1 MPSRNLPRNSTTP
14 STEPLVCNLCG
25 PDAYP
30 GPQCPNCQGYKK
42 AHYYHGMG
50 IENEHGADFFC
61 VADSP
66 HSIIVSSQTDK
77 HVGWVF
83 DVEKS
88 VKQLIDEVR
97 KSNVRYTGFYGRY
110 TYATHCTNDW
120 ITKPT
125 SKMIDSCSGLMREEL
140 QHFAKPDK
148 PLLILAMGNE
158 VLRGLGIKIQ
168 KYGSVQGKLLET
180 KLGDRRVLVYPT
192 LSKRQLA
199 TKTGYYDVLRAHINN
214 FLDIVWQIDKDIP
227 VDTHVTID
235 DIIKDYRFP
244 KTVKEVEELVDNI
257 IAYSLPGEDPRTHAI
272 SLDTETNTLFAHREK
287 LLVLSLTVAWDTG
300 KAASIPL
307 EHPETLWKFE
317 DVAPAVRRLLM
328 CSKPKLFHN
337 GKFDLKVLS
346 RKNLPVANLSWDT
359 MCGEHLLYEDKK
371 SFYGLKE
378 IVAAYFPKY
387 AGYEDKIHEM
397 LHLTERQLDGA
408 EKLKEKLDA
417 KEGKKKKKKSRAEKR
432 LQEDR
437 GFIDISLDDLNKYG
451 AIDADVTRQLGL
463 LQRKKIEQEDTAIR
477 KKRADLNMKPHFRQ
491 IAAAGT
497 SDPTPL
503 RSLMRGRVVPMTRIL
518 ADMELRGIKV
528 DREYAQDLSID
539 MGTTMLNARLEINSM
554 VPRELG
560 DAFNPSSPI
569 QLRGLLFGTGYTHP
583 VTGEHICYKGNTDID
598 LEYTTKGL
606 ESTNAKLLRGLVTQY
621 DCPLS
626 RQILIYRAMEKAKG
640 TFLANTLALSEED
653 GRLHTSYH
661 IPGTCTGRLSS
672 SDPNLQN
679 TPSVIVVTIGD
690 KKIKHNIKKIFTV
703 TNLDD
708 QVFINADAKAA
719 EVRIYAAY
727 SKDKN
732 LIQALL
738 AGMDP
743 HSYFA
748 SMIFDRINLLAGV
761 PPDQHKATLELI
773 GIDDFHAWSYED
785 FQSIKKFR
793 GDKEKGIIGLDPAYG
808 DRLEKLRKNIKR
820 VVFGILYGATPR
832 KISSIVGIT
841 EEQSKVIIDVL
852 FRMFP
857 TIKEY
862 VNMTKQQV
870 QTLGVVE
877 TYFGRRRRL
886 NVKNLP
892 FNLKN
897 KAERQGVNFKIQST
911 SSDIVLDVLCDI
923 NEPLKHD
930 LNGQLLLTVHD
941 SIGFELPKKYQ
952 SQALE
957 LIEEYGVKK
966 VARMCPWLPV
976 PFKWEVAAGPSYGEL
991 TEFGAAEEIAADPDA
1006 FIEQEIK
1013 DELADAS

>member
-1 MPSRNLPRNSTTP
+1 
-14 STEPLVCNLCG
+14 
-25 PDAYP
+25 
-30 GPQCPNCQGYKK
+30 
-42 AHYYHGMG
+42 MG
-50 IENEHGADFFC
+50 IEDAGRADFFC

-66 HSIIVSSQTDK
+66 HSIIVSSQTDQ
-77 HVGWVF
+77 HVGWIF

-88 VKQLIDEVR
+88 VRQLVDEVR
-97 KSNVRYTGFYGRY
+97 KSNIRYSGFYCRY
-110 TYATHCTNDW
+110 TYATRCTNEW

-125 SKMIDSCSGLMREEL
+125 SKMIDTCAGLMHGEL
-140 QHFAKPDK
+140 SNYAKPDK
-148 PLLILAMGNE
+148 PILILAMGNE
-158 VLRGLGIKIQ
+158 VLRGLGISVK
-168 KYGSVQGKLLET
+168 KYSSVQGKLLET
-180 KLGDRRVLVYPT
+180 RLEGRRVLVYPT

-199 TKTGYYDVLRAHINN
+199 VKTGYYDVLRAHITN
-214 FLDIVWQIDKDIP
+214 FLDVVWQIDKDIP
-227 VDTHVTID
+227 VDTHVTVD
-235 DIIKDYRFP
+235 NIIENYRFP
-244 KTVKEVEELVDNI
+244 KSVKEVEELVDDI
-257 IAYSLPGEDPRTHAI
+257 IAYSLPGKDPRTHAI

-287 LLVLSLTVAWDTG
+287 LLVLSLTTAWDTG

-307 EHPETLWKFE
+307 EHPEALWKFE
-317 DVAPAVRRLLM
+317 EVAPAVRRLLM

-337 GKFDLKVLS
+337 GKFDLKVLL
-346 RKNLPVANLSWDT
+346 RKDLHVTNLKWDT

-408 EKLKEKLDA
+408 EKLKEKLEK
-417 KEGKKKKKKSRAEKR
+417 KEGKTKKKKSSAEKR
-432 LQEDR
+432 LQDDR

-463 LQRKKIEQEDTAIR
+463 LQLKQIEQEDDALR
-477 KKRADLNMKPHFRQ
+477 KKREVLSKSAPFRQ
-491 IAAAGT
+491 IASPGT
-497 SDPTPL
+497 SDPAPL
-503 RSLMRGRVVPMTRIL
+503 LTLMRGRVVPMTKIL
-518 ADMELRGIKV
+518 ADMELRGVKV

-539 MGTTMLNARLEINSM
+539 MGTTMLNARIEINRM

-560 DAFNPSSPI
+560 DAFNPSSPV

-583 VTGEHICYKGNTDID
+583 DTGEHICYKGNQDIE

-640 TFLANTLALSEED
+640 TFIANTLALSEED
-653 GRLHTSYH
+653 GRIHTNYH
-661 IPGTCTGRLSS
+661 IVGTCTGRTSS

-679 TPSVIVVTIGD
+679 TPSVIMVTIGG
-690 KKIKHNIKKIFTV
+690 KKIKHNIKKIFTI
-703 TNLDD
+703 TDPD
-708 QVFINADAKAA
+708 SQVFVNADAKAA

-732 LIQALL
+732 LIQALMD
-738 AGMDP
+738 GMDP

-748 SMIFDRINLLAGV
+748 SMIYDRINLLAGV

-773 GIDDFHAWSYED
+773 GIDDFHAWNYED
-785 FQSIKKFR
+785 FQSIKKFK

-841 EEQSKVIIDVL
+841 EEQSQVIIATL
-852 FRMFP
+852 NRMFP
-857 TIKEY
+857 TIDAY
-862 VNMTKQQV
+862 VKMTKQQV
-870 QTLGVVE
+870 QTLGIVE

-911 SSDIVLDVLCDI
+911 SSDIVLGVLCDI
-923 NEPLKHD
+923 NEPLKRD
-930 LNGQLLLTVHD
+930 LGGQLLLTVHD
-941 SIGFELPKKYQ
+941 SIAFEIPKKYQ
-952 SQALE
+952 SQAVE
-957 LIEEYGVKK
+957 LMEEYGVKK
-966 VARMCPWLPV
+966 VGRMCPWLPV
-976 PFKWEVAAGPSYGEL
+976 PFKWEIAAGPSYGEL
-991 TEFGAAEEIAADPDA
+991 TELTTAEELVADPDA
-1006 FIEQEIK
+1006 FLEQDIK